1 MKFGKDETVLC
12 SDGKEIAIRDFLGEG
27 GQGEVYLAEYN
38 GKQYAFGNCTG
49 LTSVTFEGTV
59 AGWNAINKSSSWNYN
74 CPFTEVVCSDGTVQV

>member
-38 GKQYAFGNCTG
+38 GKQYADNDPEHLLQRKVWQIRLQDRGRPLCARRG
-49 LTSVTFEGTV
+49 DS
-59 AGWNAINKSSSWNYN
+59 ISY
-74 CPFTEVVCSDGTVQV
+74 QVYGKDR